1 MIQNEHMIRVRVRV
15 VAQVPIRVHAHLLN
29 LSNNSTKEALSMTP
43 VTCVLLTL
51 TFMLEIDAVEWKG
64 RNWILQT
71 FQYEEK
77 TVSQHYTQIRNI
89 EKGGE

>member
-1 MIQNEHMIRVRVRV
+1 MSVFFLRSGSRKICFCLTQVYFPWIQENKIFI
-15 VAQVPIRVHAHLLN
+15 PY
-29 LSNNSTKEALSMTP
+29 
-43 VTCVLLTL
+43 
-51 TFMLEIDAVEWKG
+51 IDAVEWKG

-77 TVSQHYTQIRNI
+77 IVSRHYTQIRNI

>member
-1 MIQNEHMIRVRVRV
+1 
-15 VAQVPIRVHAHLLN
+15 
-29 LSNNSTKEALSMTP
+29 MTFLWKCD
-43 VTCVLLTL
+43 VFDGRYHDIYV
-51 TFMLEIDAVEWKG
+51 DAVEWKG

-77 TVSQHYTQIRNI
+77 TVSRHYTQIRNI

>member
-1 MIQNEHMIRVRVRV
+1 MPYVCICNYVKYKYTPQSVFPKTLIR
-15 VAQVPIRVHAHLLN
+15 IRAKVIRY
-29 LSNNSTKEALSMTP
+29 
-43 VTCVLLTL
+43 
-51 TFMLEIDAVEWKG
+51 IDAVEWKG

-77 TVSQHYTQIRNI
+77 TVLQHYTQIRNI